1 MPQEEKFDD
10 SLNKLKPI
18 PLFNIPVRHSIE
30 KAVSAYIGRKWEM
43 RSAKD
48 MSEFACHPSAIFSGD
63 SFAVFVKYGEDEEAT
78 KQFEIELNGLQFLSK
93 NAGVQ
98 VPTPI
103 GIVQL
108 EKGTLLIME
117 GLDAIERKTPQ
128 WRDIGKTLA
137 CIHRVKSDI
146 CGFPRNGFW
155 GPLPQ
160 DNTLTCDWTTFFR
173 DRRLIPMLKISIDSG
188 NLPTETASQVEDV
201 MQRLPELCGADFTP
215 TLLHGDAQ
223 QNNFISTREGTYVID
238 PAVYYGNPEMDIA
251 LIDSW
256 QPVPEDVFKGYEEE
270 LPIDPGFSE
279 RRNLWRIPLY
289 LAAVA
294 LEGPMHLS
302 RLTDAMQQYL

>member
-18 PLFNIPVRHSIE
+18 PLFNIPVRNLIE
-30 KAVSAYIGRKWEM
+30 KAVSEYIGRKW
-43 RSAKD
+43 RIKSAKD
-48 MSEFACHPSAIFSGD
+48 MSDFACHPCAIFSGD
-63 SFAVFVKYGEDEEAT
+63 SFKIFAKYGEEPEAPA
-78 KQFEIELNGLQFLSK
+78 QFEIELTGLQYLLK
-93 NAGVQ
+93 NAGTK
-98 VPTPI
+98 VPIPI
-103 GIVQL
+103 SIVQL

-117 GLDAIERKTPQ
+117 GLDAIEREGPQ

-146 CGFPRNGFW
+146 CGFPSNGFW
-155 GPLPQ
+155 GPLSQ
-160 DNTLTCDWTTFFR
+160 DNTQMHNWMVFFR
-173 DRRLIPMLKISIDSG
+173 ECRLLPMLKIAIDSG
-188 NLPTETASQVEDV
+188 NLPTEIASRVENV
-201 MQRLPELCGADFTP
+201 IQRLPEFCGGDFAP
-215 TLLHGDAQ
+215 ALLHGDAQ

-256 QPVPEDVFKGYEEE
+256 QPVPMDVFEGYEEE
-270 LPIDPGFSE
+270 MPIDPGFSE

-294 LEGPMHLS
+294 LEGQQHLS
-302 RLTDAMQQYL
+302 RLTNAMQQYL